1 MVWLLTALSK
11 SPRAR
16 SRSRIALALAVM
28 LCLTGVWRPV
38 SAQQTTPTASLLF
51 LPADGIVRSDQPA
64 PRAPRRDSLK
74 NGGIVGA
81 IVGALTLGAVAAVI
95 CKVYQEEG
103 GASCWPDTLRGAG
116 IGAAIG
122 AGAGVAVD
130 AVLPRHAVAF
140 PRHSAVTVR
149 IAIRF

>member
-1 MVWLLTALSK
+1 M
-11 SPRAR
+11 
-16 SRSRIALALAVM
+16 ALAVV
-28 LCLTGVWRPV
+28 LCLTGLWRPV
-38 SAQQTTPTASLLF
+38 SAQQPTPAASRLF

-64 PRAPRRDSLK
+64 PRAAARDSLK

-81 IVGALTLGAVAAVI
+81 IVGALAGGAVGAVI
-95 CKVYQEEG
+95 CKLYQEEG

-122 AGAGVAVD
+122 AGVGVAVD
-130 AVLPRHAVAF
+130 AVLPRHAAAF
-140 PRHSAVTVR
+140 PRPAGVTVR